1 MRGKSPAA
9 PLYVACRP
17 RRFWRCR
24 AVALSLWRVL
34 VPVWRGAQ
42 TVFRNDV
49 IPAIEQMYV
58 YRYKKQPRRCI
69 LCSRLSR

>member
-49 IPAIEQMYV
+49 IPAIEQVYV

-69 LCSRLSR
+69 LCSRPSR